1 MEELKDF
8 FINETLFIETQIEE
22 GLEKIRENALENIE
36 DILDKFRVKAPE
48 KKEIINAKF
57 ALK

>member
-8 FINETLFIETQIEE
+8 FINETLFIEAQIEE

-48 KKEIINAKF
+48 KKEIINATF